1 MNLRLPLR
9 WNTELVIAILF
20 LLPQVNYFLANI
32 MDMNGLST
40 ITPLLFVVA
49 YSLGIMSY
57 WRTLRTSKGILY
69 MFTFVVLMIASILLN
84 DQVINYMI
92 DENFVKSNVI
102 TFFFLN
108 FPLFLLLLIMR
119 DFNLL
124 MKYLLKGSLLVL
136 CLAITL
142 FLFLLLI
149 KSSKPVDYMSFA
161 YMMLSPIII
170 CFVEGW
176 RKNKKLLIWPIV
188 SSFILFVIGCRGALV
203 TLLVFL
209 MLCFCKYYLF
219 NKISMKYLVIKIF
232 FLVGAFLI
240 VFNMG
245 TLLRQLSDILVQVGF
260 SSRTLEFMLLGN
272 DVFIQSEGRNMIWNQ
287 AIENVGILG
296 KGLFGDRTVLLDE
309 YLNPIYP
316 HNFILEIL
324 VDFGMILGSVLLVI
338 FAAVVGKALLVS
350 LKSGDSQQIQMSFAM
365 ISVFLVRHM
374 VSASFLT
381 SLDFWFYIGL
391 TLNWITY
398 RNYYDDYKTK

>member
-1 MNLRLPLR
+1 MNLRFPLR

-176 RKNKKLLIWPIV
+176 RKNKKLLICPIV

-219 NKISMKYLVIKIF
+219 NKTSMKYLVIKIF
-232 FLVGAFLI
+232 FLLGAFLI

-245 TLLRQLSDILVQVGF
+245 TLLRQLSDILVKIGF

-324 VDFGMILGSVLLVI
+324 VDFGMILGPVLLVI

-391 TLNWITY
+391 TINWIIY
-398 RNYYDDYKTK
+398 RNYNDNYKIK

>member
-1 MNLRLPLR
+1 MNLRFPLR

-40 ITPLLFVVA
+40 ITPLLYVVA

-102 TFFFLN
+102 TFFFLH

-176 RKNKKLLIWPIV
+176 RKNKKLLICPIV

-203 TLLVFL
+203 TLLFFL

-232 FLVGAFLI
+232 FLLGAFLI

-245 TLLRQLSDILVQVGF
+245 TLLRQLSDILVKIGF

-324 VDFGMILGSVLLVI
+324 VDFGMILGPVLLVI

-391 TLNWITY
+391 TINWIIY
-398 RNYYDDYKTK
+398 RNYNDNYKTK

>member
-245 TLLRQLSDILVQVGF
+245 TLLRQLSDILVQIGF

-272 DVFIQSEGRNMIWNQ
+272 DVFIKSEGRNMIWNQ
-287 AIENVGILG
+287 AIENIGILG
-296 KGLFGDRTVLLDE
+296 KGVFGDRTVLLDE

-324 VDFGMILGSVLLVI
+324 VDFGMILGPVLLVI
-338 FAAVVGKALLVS
+338 FAVVVGKALLVS
-350 LKSGDSQQIQMSFAM
+350 LKSGDSQQIQMAFAM
-365 ISVFLVRHM
+365 ISVFLVKHM

>member
-32 MDMNGLST
+32 MDTNGLST
-40 ITPLLFVVA
+40 ITPLLFVVV

-57 WRTLRTSKGILY
+57 WRTLRTLKGILY
-69 MFTFVVLMIASILLN
+69 MFTFVVIMIASILLN
-84 DQVINYMI
+84 DQVINYMV
-92 DENFVKSNVI
+92 DENIVKSNVI

-149 KSSKPVDYMSFA
+149 KSPKPVDYMSFA

-176 RKNKKLLIWPIV
+176 RKNEKLLILPIV

-209 MLCFCKYYLF
+209 ILCFLKYYLF
-219 NKISMKYLVIKIF
+219 NKNSMKHLVIKMF
-232 FLVGAFLI
+232 FLVSAFLI
-240 VFNMG
+240 VFNMV
-245 TLLRQLSDILVQVGF
+245 TLLRQLSDMLVQIGF

-287 AIENVGILG
+287 AIENIGILG
-296 KGLFGDRTVLLDE
+296 KGVFGDRTVLLDE

-324 VDFGMILGSVLLVI
+324 VDFGMILGPVLLVI
-338 FAAVVGKALLVS
+338 FAVVVGKALLVS
-350 LKSGDSQQIQMSFAM
+350 LKSGDSQQIQMAFAM
-365 ISVFLVRHM
+365 ISVFLVKHM

>member
-32 MDMNGLST
+32 MDLNGLST

-69 MFTFVVLMIASILLN
+69 MFTFVLLIIASILLN

-245 TLLRQLSDILVQVGF
+245 TLLRQLSDILVQIGF

-324 VDFGMILGSVLLVI
+324 VDFGMILGPVLLVI

-398 RNYYDDYKTK
+398 CNYYDGYKTK

>member
-219 NKISMKYLVIKIF
+219 NKISIKYLVIKIF

-245 TLLRQLSDILVQVGF
+245 TLLRQLSDILVQIGF

-309 YLNPIYP
+309 YFNPIYP

-338 FAAVVGKALLVS
+338 FAAAVGKALLVS

-365 ISVFLVRHM
+365 ISVLLVRHM

-391 TLNWITY
+391 TMNWIIY
-398 RNYYDDYKTK
+398 RNYNDDYKTE